1 MLFEKG
7 EQLRMKIEQ
16 IKQVLEIH
24 KTGSINKAAHNLFI
38 AQSSLS
44 TSMRAL
50 EKELGQKIF
59 VRNKHGVHETEY
71 GKEFIQLCIEM
82 METYQKMQTLA
93 AEKRIPQQKK
103 KFCISISY
111 LDFAVRVFIEIY
123 NEYRDINT
131 EFQFHECS
139 RSKIVDAVA
148 KGDSELGIVAMP
160 SIRKTQWLELFA
172 ANGLEYF
179 RLSTEEAK
187 IFMREDHPLAL
198 GQKNFLSFGDL
209 KEYSLFFYDEDNE
222 IFNSINKS
230 IIEKYQI
237 KHYIR
242 FSGKSALK
250 EMLYKTDGY
259 LLGAYNKN
267 AYHHHKYGEN
277 IRVFDLNE
285 ENLHYYELGYVK
297 KIGAPLSE
305 LGQKYIQKLTNT
317 LNNV

>member
-1 MLFEKG
+1 
-7 EQLRMKIEQ
+7 MKIEQ

-24 KTGSINKAAHNLFI
+24 KTGSINKAAHNLFV

-71 GKEFIQLCIEM
+71 GKEFIQLCNEM
-82 METYQKMQTLA
+82 MDIYQKMQTLA
-93 AEKRIPQQKK
+93 EEKRIPQQKK

-123 NEYRDINT
+123 NDYRDTNT

-160 SIRKTQWLELFA
+160 SIRKAQWLELFA
-172 ANGLEYF
+172 ANSLEYF
-179 RLSTEEAK
+179 KLSTEDAK
-187 IFMREDHPLAL
+187 ILMRNDHPIAL
-198 GQKNFLSFGDL
+198 KEKKDTISFKDL
-209 KEYSLFFYDEDNE
+209 EEYSLFFYDEDNE
-222 IFNSINKS
+222 VFNSINQS
-230 IIEKYQI
+230 ILEKYRI

-242 FSGKSALK
+242 FSGKYALK

-259 LLGAYNKN
+259 LLGTYNKN
-267 AYHHHKYGEN
+267 AYHQHKYGDN
-277 IRVFDLNE
+277 ISVFDLDE
-285 ENLHYYELGYVK
+285 ENVHYYELGYVK
-297 KIGAPLSE
+297 KIGTPLSE
-305 LGQKYIQKLTNT
+305 LGQKYIQNLTDT
-317 LNNV
+317 LNKV